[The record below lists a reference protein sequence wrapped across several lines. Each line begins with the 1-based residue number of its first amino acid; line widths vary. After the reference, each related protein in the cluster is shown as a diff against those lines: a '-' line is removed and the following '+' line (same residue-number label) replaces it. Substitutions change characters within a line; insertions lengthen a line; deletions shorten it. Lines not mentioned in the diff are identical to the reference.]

1 MCSSTPPNNITFSV
15 KEYFEIKNFNKKS
28 VKRKTTNLKADSL
41 KIVIPFPIFVSG
53 IGGRRPIFFFLMH
66 ATGQ

>member
-1 MCSSTPPNNITFSV
+1 
-15 KEYFEIKNFNKKS
+15 
-28 VKRKTTNLKADSL
+28 L